1 MNDLT
6 FNEQEMYDKFTTAIL
21 KGFKTDTS
29 RANKYWY
36 KLFGNRQISVY
47 DTLEQ
52 SKPQFPCCVV
62 TVFSVPNRSFITSSQ
77 IDRFSDVTVE
87 IEHYNQSEN
96 GKSKEEIG
104 REINTRLRE
113 IIQQEFGA
121 IIVSNSQIRSPY
133 EQVYRRLIS
142 ISFTYDNLN
151 KIVYKGGYL
160 YG

>member
-6 FNEQEMYDKFTTAIL
+6 FNEQEMYDKFTSAIL
-21 KGFKTDTS
+21 NGFKTDTS
-29 RANKYWY
+29 RENKYWY
-36 KLFGNRQISVY
+36 KLFGNRQMQIY

-52 SKPQFPCCVV
+52 SKPQFPCCVI

-77 IDRFSDVTVE
+77 IDRFSNVTVE
-87 IEHYNQSEN
+87 IEHYNQSEK
-96 GKSKEEIG
+96 GKSKEQIG

-133 EQVYRRLIS
+133 EQIYRRLIS

-151 KIVYKGGYL
+151 KIIYKGGY
-160 YG
+160 